1 MLYLTIMKQEQEI
14 HPLPAPD
21 LIEAALDA
29 HDVVGRAMQ
38 ALHAPEWLL
47 LDLSMAQ
54 LKVLLVLDAEHML
67 TIGQLARK
75 MCLAKPTASILVD
88 KLVQGAYIERAED
101 ATDRRRTL
109 IQLTT
114 KGADLAA
121 CLLRGKRAQ
130 MRTLLASLA
139 PDDLQALVQ
148 GFRAWAM
155 AAQVQL
161 SKNAE
166 FSCTE

>member
-1 MLYLTIMKQEQEI
+1 MEPQQKIL
-14 HPLPAPD
+14 PLPASD
-21 LIEAALDA
+21 LIETALDA
-29 HDVVGRAMQ
+29 HNAVGKAMQ

-54 LKVLLVLDAEHML
+54 LKVLLVLDAEQTL

-101 ATDRRRTL
+101 AADRRRTL
-109 IQLTT
+109 IQLTA
-114 KGADLAA
+114 KGADLAV
-121 CLLRGKRAQ
+121 CLLRGRRTQ
-130 MRTLLASLA
+130 MCTLLASLA
-139 PDDLQALVQ
+139 ANDLAALVQ
-148 GFRAWAM
+148 GLHAL
-155 AAQVQL
+155 AQVAQEQL
-161 SKNAE
+161 SKNAD